1 MGAPG
6 GELTFTNARI
16 VTRETVID
24 GALCIA
30 DGRIADVDSAGS
42 RQPGALDLEGDLL
55 LPGLVE
61 LHTDYLEKHFVPRP
75 EVVWPSGLAAVLA
88 HDVQV
93 AAAGITTVFDSL
105 TLGDYSAAGKR
116 KQIFRA
122 SLAAINQAEAA
133 GLTRAEHLLHF
144 RCELSDPLTLDMFE
158 PYTDEPLLRLASVMD
173 HTPGERQWLDIE
185 KFRAFHRDKKWTD
198 EQLSAEVRRI
208 RDNRARVAEPT
219 RRRVLDLCRARGLPV
234 ASHDDTTEAHVDEA
248 VADGLTICEFPTT
261 RVAAAR
267 ARACGMGIVMGA
279 PNAVRDASHAGN
291 VTTLDLAADGLI
303 DALSSDYAPKSLL
316 HAAFIVAERLGRPL
330 PEAVAL
336 ASAGPADMVGLT
348 DRGEIVPGKRAD
360 LVRVRVIDNLPIVLE
375 VWRQGRRVI

>member
-1 MGAPG
+1 MSGMI
-6 GELTFTNARI
+6 GEQTLTNVRI
-16 VTRETVID
+16 VARDAVVA
-24 GALCIA
+24 GSLCIA
-30 DGRIADVDSAGS
+30 DGRIADMDTAGS

-61 LHTDYLEKHFVPRP
+61 LHTDYMEKHFVPRP
-75 EVVWPSGLAAVLA
+75 DVIWPSGLAAVLA

-93 AAAGITTVFDSL
+93 AGAGITTVFDSL
-105 TLGDYSAAGKR
+105 TLGDYSAEGKR
-116 KQIFRA
+116 KQIFRT
-122 SLAAINQAEAA
+122 SLAAINQAEAL

-144 RCELSDPLTLDMFE
+144 RCELSDPATLEMLE
-158 PYTDEPLLRLASVMD
+158 PYADEPLLRLASVMD

-185 KFRAFHRDKKWTD
+185 KFRVFHRDKKWTD
-198 EQLSAEVRRI
+198 EQLHAEVKRRQ
-208 RDNRARVAEPT
+208 DNQARVAAPT
-219 RRRVLDLCRARGLPV
+219 RRRVLELCRARNLPV
-234 ASHDDTTEAHVDEA
+234 ASHDDTTEAHVEEA

-261 RVAAAR
+261 RTAAER
-267 ARACGMGIVMGA
+267 ARAHGMGIVMGA

-291 VTTLDLAADGLI
+291 VTTLHLAADGLV

-316 HAAFIVAERLGRPL
+316 HAAFIVAKRLGRPL

-348 DRGEIVPGKRAD
+348 DRGTIAPGKRAD
-360 LVRVRVIDNLPIVLE
+360 LVRVRVIDGLPVVLE